1 MEAFDL
7 DCLAPQEAARFRL
20 DVEDF
25 LALAAEVEGGA
36 AAAAA
41 AAGTAVGCCLATFEL
56 AFASVEERVGV
67 TVTTVVP
74 AARRADGDGGEDDEE
89 SDCFL

>member
-36 AAAAA
+36 AVA
-41 AAGTAVGCCLATFEL
+41 AAGTADGCCLATFEL

-74 AARRADGDGGEDDEE
+74 AARRADGDGGEEDEE